1 MNAEDELLKKRFME
15 LSKRS
20 YNDSRFTFTNFL
32 SLAELSVFYET
43 IKEIPGVEYSVFGGT
58 EDAERVIVRFGSE
71 DELGY
76 SEAFPITILEISPLM
91 EKFSDDLTHRDFL
104 GALMNLGIE
113 REVLGDI
120 LLKKNKAYLFVLNS
134 MVEYISKELTRVK
147 HTSIKVRIVD
157 SIPETD
163 KYVPSEKLIQ
173 VASLRIDAVIA
184 RVHNLSRGDA
194 IELFTEKKVFLNGHL
209 CENNSKMLSEKDKVT
224 VRGFGRFEVFE
235 IVGKSKK
242 GKENIKILL

>member
-32 SLAELSVFYET
+32 SLAELSVFYEA
-43 IKEIPGVEYSVFGGT
+43 IKEIPDVEYSVFGGT

-157 SIPETD
+157 SIPEID

>member
-32 SLAELSVFYET
+32 SLAELSVFYEA

-76 SEAFPITILEISPLM
+76 NEAFPITILEISPLM

-157 SIPETD
+157 SIPEID

-173 VASLRIDAVIA
+173 AASLRIDAVIA
-184 RVHNLSRGDA
+184 RVLNLSRGDA
-194 IELFTEKKVFLNGHL
+194 IELFTEKKVFLNGRL